1 MKSSINTSTIPS
13 LCLVTPLNSDEED
26 SDMLAYSATWRE
38 LGVPGA
44 QGKAGVPGSTNT
56 SVWSNSISSLKSMPG
71 FTPSSNPPH
80 LTSTPNTQAQGH
92 SRVSNMTLTSDL
104 SVSGVSK
111 DDSFTEGE
119 LRSGQAR
126 DADSSLNLSDYSDGC
141 STWPRSP
148 ASKHDETAF
157 YSSKLNTV
165 EKKPPR
171 PQNLVFNS
179 PEGLSTKMIPEAKT
193 PDGLLNERA
202 IKKTN
207 SFKGSNEG
215 SISAKSASSGSQ
227 GTPSLTSLH
236 SGSGDEA
243 QSVPQNL
250 IVRPKS
256 RSGDK
261 SRPVAIPEPIREH
274 VYANVV
280 IQDGSQVSIA
290 TTSSHY
296 ATTTLAAGSTS
307 TVSVTSTLSTF
318 SPKPYAVSG
327 VTMVAKS
334 KPARPSLPGNEE
346 TPSKDVGSIQKP
358 VYSTPVPATAKL
370 IITSPVAGKAEFK
383 ENPYKR
389 SVCSPVSNEELLE
402 IWNTATPNT
411 EGKCYN
417 SLPRKPNTP
426 SGPGAAKT
434 SVLGID
440 LKIGDKDPKSPEI
453 ITNNPDYTCSTLPK
467 KRLAGALDH
476 LHSMTPEGLSTKS
489 SLRAHAP
496 TSLPVTPLD
505 NPALVEAPAPLS
517 PPPSQPLFPSISAM
531 KHSFSFPVTDREM
544 NQSQVSKQPADKSSW
559 YGSIETSAPV
569 TMTTTGHLSAIPT
582 FTPREHR
589 VRNSLVIYN
598 LQFGTSCNL
607 YM

>member
-38 LGVPGA
+38 LGVPGG
-44 QGKAGVPGSTNT
+44 QGKAGAPGSANT
-56 SVWSNSISSLKSMPG
+56 PVWTNSISSLKALPG

-80 LTSTPNTQAQGH
+80 LTSTPNTQGQGH
-92 SRVSNMTLTSDL
+92 SKVSNMTLTSDL

-119 LRSGQAR
+119 LRSGPAR

-179 PEGLSTKMIPEAKT
+179 PEGLNKMIPEAKT
-193 PDGLLNERA
+193 PDGILNERT
-202 IKKTN
+202 ITKTN

-215 SISAKSASSGSQ
+215 SISAKSGSSGSR

-236 SGSGDEA
+236 SGSGDET
-243 QSVPQNL
+243 QSIPQNL
-250 IVRPKS
+250 VVRPKS

-296 ATTTLAAGSTS
+296 ATTTLTAGSPS
-307 TVSVTSTLSTF
+307 TVSTTTTLSTF

-327 VTMVAKS
+327 VAMLTKS
-334 KPARPSLPGNEE
+334 KPARPTLPGNDE
-346 TPSKDVGSIQKP
+346 TPIKDSGLIQKP

-417 SLPRKPNTP
+417 SLPRKPNAP

-434 SVLGID
+434 SVLDID

-489 SLRAHAP
+489 SSRSQVP

-505 NPALVEAPAPLS
+505 NPSLSEAAPPLS

-531 KHSFSFPVTDREM
+531 KHSFSFPVTEREM
-544 NQSQVSKQPADKSSW
+544 SQSQASKQPSDKNSW
-559 YGSIETSAPV
+559 YGAIETSAPV

-582 FTPREHR
+582 FTPREHK
-589 VRNSLVIYN
+589 VSSGLN
-598 LQFGTSCNL
+598 LTGFDFGML
-607 YM
+607 HFQG